1 VSVKR
6 PRDVTGDRF
15 LRAAERVGFV
25 VERHGKHPV
34 LVRKRDRRTVPVP
47 LHGAARIG
55 PGLLRKLLKQIDVTI
70 DEFLRL
76 L

>member
-1 VSVKR
+1 MTSKL
-6 PRDVTGDRF
+6 PRDVTGDR
-15 LRAAERVGFV
+15 LIRAAERVGFV

-34 LVRKRDRRTVPVP
+34 LVRKRDQRTVSVPV
-47 LHGAARIG
+47 HGATRIG
-55 PGLLRKLLKQIDVTI
+55 PGLLRKLLKQIDLTI

>member
-1 VSVKR
+1 MSPKL

-15 LRAAERVGFV
+15 LRAAERAGFV

-34 LVRKRDRRTVPVP
+34 LVRDRDHRTVPVAV
-47 LHGAARIG
+47 HGAARIG
-55 PGLLRKLLKQIDVTI
+55 PGLLRKLLKQIDLSI